1 MANTPVDIIKEKL
14 DIVDFLKGYIQL
26 NPAGKNFKGLCP
38 FHREKSPSFMVSP
51 ERQGWHC
58 FGCNIGGDIF
68 GFVMRYENVEFGEAL
83 KILADKAGIEL
94 KKVSPAEY
102 KHLGLLYDINDKAKD
117 FFKRELENSK
127 IAKDYLASRGLLKE
141 TTDEFEIGFAPAG
154 SEALV
159 LYLIN
164 AGFHPDDILR
174 AGLSFKTERG
184 LQFDRF
190 RGRLMFPLHNH
201 LGKTVGFTG
210 RILPQFDDGKSGKY
224 VNSPETPIFAKSKLL
239 YGFWKSKNFIRDLK
253 HAFLVEG
260 QMDFLMSW
268 QAGLKNVV
276 ASSGTALTGD
286 HLHAIRRLADQLVIS
301 FDNDEAGRE
310 AGERAIDLAEAA
322 DFGVKVAMF
331 RDYKDPADAAL
342 SDKKYFFEVIENAKP
357 AAEFYFEKYLPGGG
371 STVLTAGKLDVRDRD
386 SFKNLKTVLEK
397 IRNIGSPVLRSFWLK
412 ELSKRTGVGELTL
425 SEEMERAIA
434 PKKISHTEETGTQ
447 IAEVKKFSRWE
458 MLSQR
463 CLAWIL
469 QKGDFGAGEKFF
481 SHLPGNYREIFS
493 VLESG
498 KRRSDDPLT
507 DELLNIV
514 IFQQREAG
522 AEEFETLK
530 LELYKEYLK
539 EKRRELVSMIGRA
552 EQSGDQKSLEKAMQE
567 LDNLP
572 NL

>member
-1 MANTPVDIIKEKL
+1 
-14 DIVDFLKGYIQL
+14 
-26 NPAGKNFKGLCP
+26 
-38 FHREKSPSFMVSP
+38 MVSP

-83 KILADKAGIEL
+83 KILADKAGVEL
-94 KKVSPAEY
+94 KRVSPAEY
-102 KHLGLLYDINDKAKD
+102 KHLGLLYDINEKAKE
-117 FFKRELENSK
+117 FFKRELDNSK
-127 IAKDYLASRGLLKE
+127 VAKDYIASRGLSKE
-141 TTDEFEIGFAPAG
+141 TIGEFEVGFAPAG

-159 LYLIN
+159 LHLIN
-164 AGFHPDDILR
+164 SGFHPDDILR
-174 AGLSFKTERG
+174 AGLSFKTDRG

-190 RGRLMFPLHNH
+190 RGRIMFPIHNH

-239 YGFWKSKNFIRDLK
+239 YGFWKSKNFIRDMK
-253 HAFLVEG
+253 HAFIVEG

-268 QAGLKNVV
+268 QAGVKNVV

-286 HLHAIRRLADQLVIS
+286 HLIAIRRLADQLVIS

-322 DFGVKVAMF
+322 DFGIKVAIF
-331 RDYKDPADAAL
+331 NNYKDPADAAL

-357 AAEFYFEKYLPGGG
+357 ATQFYFEKYLPRNNF
-371 STVLTAGKLDVRDRD
+371 DVRDRD
-386 SFKNLKTVLEK
+386 SFKNLRIVLEK
-397 IRNIGSPVLRSFWLK
+397 IKNISSPVLKSFWLK
-412 ELSKRTGVGELTL
+412 ELSKRIGVGELTL
-425 SEEMERAIA
+425 SEEMERAA
-434 PKKISHTEETGTQ
+434 PKKVSQSEESAPQ
-447 IAEVKKFSRWE
+447 SAEAKKFSRWE
-458 MLSQR
+458 MLAQR
-463 CLAWIL
+463 CLAWLL
-469 QKGDFGAGEKFF
+469 QKGDFSEGEKFF

-493 VLESG
+493 ILESG
-498 KRRSDDPLT
+498 KRRSEDPLA
-507 DELLNIV
+507 DELLNMV

-539 EKRRELVSMIGRA
+539 ERRNELISMIGRA

-567 LDNLP
+567 LDSLP
-572 NL
+572 TL